1 MLLIRTEASLDPVM
15 PQTLDLPVQKPK
27 PLARKAREF
36 ASTTF
41 RRLTRKRRRQPD
53 DHNLLPLLIQVLAG
67 FTKVDGRIL
76 EDELDSSLGFLRYDY
91 PEAVYSD
98 LRALFQKALKEQ
110 QDLGLMAKRLAE
122 EMPQDRK
129 IMLGVQ
135 LYDLIAKAGMQ
146 QEQVIAYYSFMSQLG
161 MAAQA
166 IDIVYQLN
174 AADTAD
180 PSVYQKG
187 TSPLES
193 ILLGSEPTADVQL
206 KELGRDER
214 LMAYRYQEL
223 ILFKNLSSRP
233 VMVRG
238 RALATGEFCRI
249 YPGQRLL
256 VDEQVISHQDLIF
269 YFNAK
274 KNVYLP
280 HIFARV
286 GPTDEVQLEKSRTRD
301 SSLEVQFGLKVQVKA
316 LKNVAATLNGIELKA
331 GVTVAGNL
339 EDRIVFENG
348 VLLPLVDLRRGARA
362 MGGRF
367 QLKTSK
373 SSYLVSNDA
382 SLLEEDDILLS
393 PGTSGEVLLKISCD
407 YDRRVGTLEVLQADR
422 PIMVGETIVRNT
434 ADLVDGDIIRIDTG
448 QILRC
453 DFSER
458 IIEEERNIIRHLEVR
473 DLSLRF
479 KTGDVALD
487 GLSFAVT
494 RGEMVCVMGASG
506 SGKST
511 LLKAIC
517 GQGPPTSG
525 AVLLNGQSFYSHLE
539 ALRGYVAYV
548 PQDDAF
554 DEHLSILENLDYAAA
569 IRSPHLSAKDRMRR
583 IDSKLI
589 ELGLSE
595 RRDSVVGSSVKKHLS
610 GGERKRLNIG
620 LDMISSADV
629 YLFDEPTS
637 GLSSKDSEHV
647 IEIVRSLSHNK
658 IVLVTIHTPTSKIFQ
673 MFNKAI
679 LLDKGGR
686 LVFFGTPQETLQY
699 FATAEHEQ
707 QFGTELGGCPS
718 CGTTRPEFIFD
729 VLETPLRD
737 LSGDIIYEENSKGQL
752 VPARRYSPD
761 YWRDKYESFRLIQE
775 MRQISLKQEPPTVLP
790 VPSDKKEPT
799 RLRDEWVRVTTILK
813 RAFVSKLRNRTNLWT
828 TIFEAPLLAALIGFV
843 LRYAENSSYDFA
855 SAFHIPT
862 YLFLALVV
870 AMFLGLTN
878 SCDDIIRD
886 RPILERERNLNIH
899 LPYYVL
905 SKFFTLSLFAVVQSV
920 LFLLIGDAILEIRGM
935 FWPYLWFMGT
945 TAVAGVAGGLL
956 ISSLV
961 NDAKTAA
968 NIVPLVLIPQIILG
982 GALIK
987 YDEMNR
993 NLDFLYALT
1002 RDRAA
1007 KDQHQADDR
1016 MKPKDVEVPFIC
1028 QFIPMRWSY
1037 EAMVVAQAKLNP
1049 FTRRQDIL
1057 TEKIEQLAKQKDL
1070 NGAES
1075 DRLDDLKETLA
1086 ILSGL
1091 AGENAGQVNQKLH
1104 EIDTVI
1110 AGAGLDRSKFDSGG
1124 DKVTAEQLFQNQKIT
1139 DMLTDA
1145 QMKQKDYTSEARNV
1159 FFGPEKNY
1167 FGQKFNIFVFNSAI
1181 INGFTLLFLLCL
1193 LLSLHRQLRTM

>member
-1 MLLIRTEASLDPVM
+1 M
-15 PQTLDLPVQKPK
+15 PQTLDVPVQKPK
-27 PLARKAREF
+27 PLARKARDF
-36 ASTTF
+36 ASSTF
-41 RRLTRKRRRQPD
+41 RLLTRKRRGQSD
-53 DHNLLPLLIQVLAG
+53 EHNLLPLLIQVLAG

-110 QDLGLMAKRLAE
+110 QDLGHMAKRLAE

-135 LYDLIAKAGMQ
+135 LYDLISKAGMQ

-193 ILLGSEPTADVQL
+193 IVLGSEPTADVQI
-206 KELGRDER
+206 KELGRHER
-214 LMAYRYQEL
+214 LMAYRYHEL
-223 ILFKNLSSRP
+223 ILFKNLSARP

-238 RALATGEFCRI
+238 RTLAPGEFCRI

-256 VDEQVISHQDLIF
+256 VDEQVISHQDLNF

-280 HIFARV
+280 HIFVKVA
-286 GPTDEVQLEKSRTRD
+286 PTDEVQLEKSRSRD
-301 SSLEVQFGLKVQVKA
+301 SSLEVQFGLKVHVKA
-316 LKNVAATLNGIELKA
+316 LKNVVATLNGTDLKA
-331 GVTVAGNL
+331 GTTVSGNL
-339 EDRIVFENG
+339 EDRIVFGNG
-348 VLLPLVDLRRGARA
+348 MLLPLVDLRRGARS

-373 SSYLVSNDA
+373 SEYLVSNNTA
-382 SLLEEDDILLS
+382 LLEEDDILLS
-393 PGTSGEVLLKISCD
+393 PGTSGDVLLKISCD
-407 YDRRVGTLEVLQADR
+407 YERRIGKLEVLQADR
-422 PIMVGETIVRNT
+422 PILVGETVVRGT

-458 IIEEERNIIRHLEVR
+458 IIEEERNIIHHLEVR

-487 GLSFAVT
+487 GISFAVT

-517 GQGPPTSG
+517 GQGQPTTG
-525 AVLLNGQSFYSHLE
+525 AILLNGQSLYHNLE
-539 ALRGYVAYV
+539 PLRGYVAYV

-554 DEHLSILENLDYAAA
+554 DEHLTILENLDYAAA
-569 IRSPHLSAKDRMRR
+569 IRSPHLSAKDRLRR

-595 RRDSVVGSSVKKHLS
+595 RRDSVVGSSVKKYLS

-620 LDMISSADV
+620 LDMVSSADV

-647 IEIVRSLSHNK
+647 IEIIRSLSHNK

-673 MFNKAI
+673 MFNKAV

-699 FATAEHEQ
+699 FATAEHKQ
-707 QFGTELGGCPS
+707 TFGTELGGCPS

-729 VLETPLRD
+729 VLEAPLRD
-737 LSGDIIYEENSKGQL
+737 LSGDIIYEENGKGQL

-775 MRQISLKQEPPTVLP
+775 MRQISLTQDAPTVLP
-790 VPSDKKEPT
+790 PPSDKKEPT
-799 RLRDEWVRVTTILK
+799 RWHDEWVRVHTILK
-813 RAFVSKLRNRTNLWT
+813 RAFVSKLRNQTNVWT
-828 TIFEAPLLAALIGFV
+828 TIFEAPILGALIGFV
-843 LRYAENSSYDFA
+843 LRYAENSEYNFA

-886 RPILERERNLNIH
+886 RTILERERNLNIH

-905 SKFFTLSLFAVVQSV
+905 SKFFTLSLFAIIQCV

-987 YDEMNR
+987 YEEMNR

-1007 KDQHQADDR
+1007 KDQHPADDR

-1057 TEKIEQLAKQKDL
+1057 TEKIEQLAKSKDL
-1070 NGAES
+1070 TTAGS

-1091 AGENAGQVNQKLH
+1091 AGENPGQVNQKMH
-1104 EIDTVI
+1104 EIDKVI
-1110 AGAGLDRSKFDSGG
+1110 AGAPLDRKKYDSGS
-1124 DKVTAEQLFQNQKIT
+1124 DQVTAEQLFQNQKIT

-1145 QMKQKDYTSEARNV
+1145 QMKQKDYTSDARNV

-1167 FGQKFNIFVFNSAI
+1167 FHQKLNIFVFNSSV

>member
-1 MLLIRTEASLDPVM
+1 M
-15 PQTLDLPVQKPK
+15 PQTLEAPVQKPK
-27 PLARKAREF
+27 PLARKARDF
-36 ASTTF
+36 ASSTF

-110 QDLGLMAKRLAE
+110 QDLGHMAKRLAE

-174 AADTAD
+174 AADAAD

-238 RALATGEFCRI
+238 RALAPGEFCRI

-280 HIFARV
+280 HIFAKV
-286 GPTDEVQLEKSRTRD
+286 APNDEVQLEKSRTRD

-316 LKNVAATLNGIELKA
+316 LKNVEATLNGVVLKA
-331 GVTVAGNL
+331 GTTVSGNL

-348 VLLPLVDLRRGARA
+348 MLLPLVDLRRGARA

-373 SSYLVSNDA
+373 SEYLVSNNT

-393 PGTSGEVLLKISCD
+393 PGTSGDVLLKISCD
-407 YDRRVGTLEVLQADR
+407 YERRVGKLEVLQADR
-422 PIMVGETIVRNT
+422 PIMVGEMIVRNS
-434 ADLVDGDIIRIDTG
+434 ADLIDGDIIRIDTG

-458 IIEEERNIIRHLEVR
+458 IIEEERNIIRHLDVR

-487 GLSFAVT
+487 GISFAVS

-511 LLKAIC
+511 LMKTIC
-517 GQGPPTSG
+517 GQGQPTNG
-525 AVLLNGQSFYSHLE
+525 EVLLNGQSLYHSLE
-539 ALRGYVAYV
+539 TLPGYVAYI

-554 DEHLSILENLDYAAA
+554 DEHLTILENLDYAAA
-569 IRSPHLSAKDRMRR
+569 IRSPHLSAKDRLRR
-583 IDSKLI
+583 IESKLS

-595 RRDSVVGSSVKKHLS
+595 RRDSVVGSSVKKYLS

-647 IEIVRSLSHNK
+647 IEIIRSLSHNK

-673 MFNKAI
+673 MFNKAV

-699 FATAEHEQ
+699 FAASEHQQ

-729 VLETPLRD
+729 VLEAPLRD
-737 LSGDIIYEENSKGQL
+737 LSGDIIYDENSKGQL

-775 MRQISLKQEPPTVLP
+775 MRQVSLKQEPPTVLP
-790 VPSDKKEPT
+790 LPNEKKEP
-799 RLRDEWVRVTTILK
+799 RWRDESVRVTTILK

-828 TIFEAPLLAALIGFV
+828 TIFEAPVLAALIGFV
-843 LRYAENSSYDFA
+843 LRYAENSTYNFA

-905 SKFFTLSLFAVVQSV
+905 SKFFTLSLFAIIQSV

-945 TAVAGVAGGLL
+945 TAISGVAGGLL

-993 NLDFLYALT
+993 NLDFIYVLT

-1007 KDQHQADDR
+1007 KDQQPADDR
-1016 MKPKDVEVPFIC
+1016 MKPKDVEVPFVC

-1070 NGAES
+1070 TAAES

-1091 AGENAGQVNQKLH
+1091 AGDNPGQVKH
-1104 EIDTVI
+1104 KMDEIDKII
-1110 AGAGLDRSKFDSGG
+1110 AGGGLDRKKFDSGG
-1124 DKVTAEQLFQNQKIT
+1124 DAVTAEQLFQNQKIT

-1167 FGQKFNIFVFNSAI
+1167 FGQKLNIFVFNSCM
-1181 INGFTLLFLLCL
+1181 INAFTLLFLVCL
-1193 LLSLHRQLRTM
+1193 LLSLHRQLRMM

>member
-1 MLLIRTEASLDPVM
+1 M
-15 PQTLDLPVQKPK
+15 PQTLDVPVQKPK
-27 PLARKAREF
+27 PLARKARDF
-36 ASTTF
+36 ASSTF
-41 RRLTRKRRRQPD
+41 RLLTRKRRGQSD

-110 QDLGLMAKRLAE
+110 QDLGHMAKRLAE

-135 LYDLIAKAGMQ
+135 LYDLISKAGMQ

-193 ILLGSEPTADVQL
+193 IVLGSEPTADVQI
-206 KELGRDER
+206 KELGRHER
-214 LMAYRYQEL
+214 LMAYRYHEL
-223 ILFKNLSSRP
+223 ILFKNLSARP

-238 RALATGEFCRI
+238 RTLAPGEFCRI

-256 VDEQVISHQDLIF
+256 VDEQVISHQDLNF

-280 HIFARV
+280 HIFVKVA
-286 GPTDEVQLEKSRTRD
+286 PTDEVQLEKSRSRD
-301 SSLEVQFGLKVQVKA
+301 SSLEVQFGLKVHVKA
-316 LKNVAATLNGIELKA
+316 LKNVVATLNGTDLKA
-331 GVTVAGNL
+331 GTTVSGNL
-339 EDRIVFENG
+339 EDRIVFGNG
-348 VLLPLVDLRRGARA
+348 MLLPLVDLRRGARS

-373 SSYLVSNDA
+373 SEYLVSNNTA
-382 SLLEEDDILLS
+382 LLEEDDILLS
-393 PGTSGEVLLKISCD
+393 PGTSGDVLLKISCD
-407 YDRRVGTLEVLQADR
+407 YERRIGKLEVLQADR
-422 PIMVGETIVRNT
+422 PILVGETVVRGT

-458 IIEEERNIIRHLEVR
+458 IIEEERNIIHHLEVR

-487 GLSFAVT
+487 GISFAVT

-517 GQGPPTSG
+517 GQGQPTTG
-525 AVLLNGQSFYSHLE
+525 AILLNGQSLYHNLE
-539 ALRGYVAYV
+539 PLRGYVAYV

-554 DEHLSILENLDYAAA
+554 DEHLTILENLDYAAA
-569 IRSPHLSAKDRMRR
+569 IRSPHLSAKDRLRR

-595 RRDSVVGSSVKKHLS
+595 RRDSVVGSSVKKYLS

-620 LDMISSADV
+620 LDMVSSADV

-647 IEIVRSLSHNK
+647 IEIIRSLSHNK

-673 MFNKAI
+673 MFNKAV

-699 FATAEHEQ
+699 FATAEHKQ
-707 QFGTELGGCPS
+707 TFGTELGGCPS

-729 VLETPLRD
+729 VLEAPLRD
-737 LSGDIIYEENSKGQL
+737 LSGDIIYEENGKGQL

-775 MRQISLKQEPPTVLP
+775 MRQISLTQDAPTVLP
-790 VPSDKKEPT
+790 PPSDKKEPT
-799 RLRDEWVRVTTILK
+799 RWHDEWVRVHTILK
-813 RAFVSKLRNRTNLWT
+813 RAFVSKLRNQTNVWT
-828 TIFEAPLLAALIGFV
+828 TIFEAPILGALIGFV
-843 LRYAENSSYDFA
+843 LRYAENSEYNFA

-886 RPILERERNLNIH
+886 RTILERERNLNIH

-905 SKFFTLSLFAVVQSV
+905 SKFFTLSLFAIIQCV

-987 YDEMNR
+987 YEEMNR

-1007 KDQHQADDR
+1007 KDQHPADDR

-1057 TEKIEQLAKQKDL
+1057 TEKIEQLAKSKDL
-1070 NGAES
+1070 TTAGS

-1091 AGENAGQVNQKLH
+1091 AGENPGQVNQKMH
-1104 EIDTVI
+1104 EIDKVI
-1110 AGAGLDRSKFDSGG
+1110 AGAPLDRKKYDSGS
-1124 DKVTAEQLFQNQKIT
+1124 DQVTAEQLFQNQKIT

-1145 QMKQKDYTSEARNV
+1145 QMKQKDYTSDARNV

-1167 FGQKFNIFVFNSAI
+1167 FHQKLNIFVFNSSV

>member
-1 MLLIRTEASLDPVM
+1 M
-15 PQTLDLPVQKPK
+15 PQTLDVPVQKPK
-27 PLARKAREF
+27 PLARKARDF
-36 ASTTF
+36 ASSTF
-41 RRLTRKRRRQPD
+41 RLLTRKRRGQPD

-110 QDLGLMAKRLAE
+110 QDLGHMAKRLAE

-135 LYDLIAKAGMQ
+135 LYDLISKAGMQ

-193 ILLGSEPTADVQL
+193 IVLGSEPTADVQI
-206 KELGRDER
+206 KELGPHER
-214 LMAYRYQEL
+214 LMAYRYHEL
-223 ILFKNLSSRP
+223 ILFKNLSARP

-238 RALATGEFCRI
+238 RTLAPGEFCRI

-256 VDEQVISHQDLIF
+256 VDEQVISHQDLNF

-280 HIFARV
+280 HIFVRV
-286 GPTDEVQLEKSRTRD
+286 APTDEVQLEKSRSRD
-301 SSLEVQFGLKVQVKA
+301 SSLEVQFGLKVHVKA
-316 LKNVAATLNGIELKA
+316 LKNVVATLNGIDLKA
-331 GVTVAGNL
+331 GTTVSGNL
-339 EDRIVFENG
+339 EDRIVFGNG
-348 VLLPLVDLRRGARA
+348 MLLPLVDLRRGARA

-373 SSYLVSNDA
+373 SEYLVSNNTA
-382 SLLEEDDILLS
+382 LLEEDDILLS
-393 PGTSGEVLLKISCD
+393 PGTSGDVLLKISCD
-407 YDRRVGTLEVLQADR
+407 YERRIGKLEVLQADR
-422 PIMVGETIVRNT
+422 PILVGETVVRNT

-458 IIEEERNIIRHLEVR
+458 IIEEERNIIHHLEVR

-487 GLSFAVT
+487 GISFAVT

-517 GQGPPTSG
+517 GQGQPPTTG
-525 AVLLNGQSFYSHLE
+525 AILLNGQSLYNNLE
-539 ALRGYVAYV
+539 PLRGYVAYV

-554 DEHLSILENLDYAAA
+554 DEHLTILENLDYAAA
-569 IRSPHLSAKDRMRR
+569 IRSPHLSAKDRLRR

-595 RRDSVVGSSVKKHLS
+595 RRDSVVGSSVKKYLS

-620 LDMISSADV
+620 LDMVSSADV

-647 IEIVRSLSHNK
+647 IEIIRSLSHNK

-673 MFNKAI
+673 MFNKAV

-699 FATAEHEQ
+699 FATAEHKLS
-707 QFGTELGGCPS
+707 FGTELGGCPS

-729 VLETPLRD
+729 VLEAPLRD

-775 MRQISLKQEPPTVLP
+775 MRQISLTQDSPTALPP
-790 VPSDKKEPT
+790 PSDKKEPT
-799 RLRDEWVRVTTILK
+799 RWHDEWVRLHTILK
-813 RAFVSKLRNRTNLWT
+813 RAFVSKLRNQTNVWT
-828 TIFEAPLLAALIGFV
+828 TIFEAPVLGALIGFV
-843 LRYAENSSYDFA
+843 LRYAENSEYNFA

-886 RPILERERNLNIH
+886 RAILERERNLNIH

-905 SKFFTLSLFAVVQSV
+905 SKFFTLSLFAIIQCV

-987 YDEMNR
+987 YEEMNR
-993 NLDFLYALT
+993 NLDFIYALT

-1007 KDQHQADDR
+1007 KEQHPADDR

-1057 TEKIEQLAKQKDL
+1057 TEEIEQLAKNKDL
-1070 NGAES
+1070 TAAES

-1091 AGENAGQVNQKLH
+1091 AGDNPGQVNQKMH
-1104 EIDTVI
+1104 EIDKVI
-1110 AGAGLDRSKFDSGG
+1110 AGAPLDRKKFESGG
-1124 DKVTAEQLFQNQKIT
+1124 DQVTAEQLFQNQKIT

-1167 FGQKFNIFVFNSAI
+1167 FHQRLNIFVFNSSI

>member
-1 MLLIRTEASLDPVM
+1 M
-15 PQTLDLPVQKPK
+15 PQTLDPPVEKPK
-27 PLARKAREF
+27 PLASKARDF
-36 ASTTF
+36 ASSTF
-41 RRLTRKRRRQPD
+41 RRLTRKRRRQAAD
-53 DHNLLPLLIQVLAG
+53 RNLLPLLIQVLAG

-110 QDLGLMAKRLAE
+110 QDLGHMAKRLAE

-135 LYDLIAKAGMQ
+135 LYDLISKAGMQ

-180 PSVYQKG
+180 PSIYQKG

-193 ILLGSEPTADVQL
+193 IVLGSEPTADVQL
-206 KELGRDER
+206 KELGPDER
-214 LMAYRYQEL
+214 LMAYRYHEL
-223 ILFKNLSSRP
+223 ILFKNLSSGP

-238 RALATGEFCRI
+238 RALAPGEFCRI

-256 VDEQVISHQDLIF
+256 VQEQVISHQDLIF

-280 HIFARV
+280 HIFVKVA
-286 GPTDEVQLEKSRTRD
+286 PTDEVQLEKSRTRE
-301 SSLEVQFGLKVQVKA
+301 SSLEVQFGLRVQVKA
-316 LKNVAATLNGIELKA
+316 LKDVAATLNGIDLKA
-331 GVTVAGNL
+331 GATVSGNL
-339 EDRIVFENG
+339 EDRVVFENG
-348 VLLPLVDLRRGARA
+348 MLLPLIDLRRGARA

-373 SSYLVSNDA
+373 SQYLVSNNT

-393 PGTSGEVLLKISCD
+393 PGTSGDVLLKISCD
-407 YDRRVGTLEVLQADR
+407 YERRVGTLEVLQADR
-422 PIMVGETIVRNT
+422 PIMVGETIVRNS
-434 ADLVDGDIIRIDTG
+434 ADLIDGDIIRIDTG

-487 GLSFAVT
+487 GISFAVT

-517 GQGPPTSG
+517 GQGQPTTG
-525 AVLLNGQSFYSHLE
+525 AVLLNGQSLYNNLE
-539 ALRGYVAYV
+539 TLRGYVAYV

-554 DEHLSILENLDYAAA
+554 DEHLTILENLDYAAA
-569 IRSPHLSAKDRMRR
+569 IRSPHLSAKDRRRR

-595 RRDSVVGSSVKKHLS
+595 RRDSVVGSSVKKYLS

-647 IEIVRSLSHNK
+647 VEIIRSLSHNK

-673 MFNKAI
+673 MFNKAV

-699 FATAEHEQ
+699 FATAEHQQ

-729 VLETPLRD
+729 VLEAPLRD

-761 YWRDKYESFRLIQE
+761 YWRDKYESFRLFQE

-790 VPSDKKEPT
+790 VPSHKKEPT
-799 RLRDEWVRVTTILK
+799 RWHDEWIRVHTILK
-813 RAFVSKLRNRTNLWT
+813 RAFVSKLRNRTNVWT
-828 TIFEAPLLAALIGFV
+828 TIFEAPVLAALIGFV
-843 LRYAENSSYDFA
+843 LRYAENSNYDFA

-878 SCDDIIRD
+878 SCDDIIND
-886 RPILERERNLNIH
+886 RTILERERNLNIH

-905 SKFFTLSLFAVVQSV
+905 SKFFTLSLFAIIQSV

-945 TAVAGVAGGLL
+945 TAVSGVAGGLM

-987 YDEMNR
+987 YEEMNR
-993 NLDFLYALT
+993 NLDFLYVLT

-1007 KDQHQADDR
+1007 EAQQRTDDR

-1057 TEKIEQLAKQKDL
+1057 TEKIEQLAKETDL
-1070 NGAES
+1070 TEAES
-1075 DRLDDLKETLA
+1075 SRLDDLKETLA

-1091 AGENAGQVNQKLH
+1091 AGENTGQVNQKMH
-1104 EIDTVI
+1104 EIDQII
-1110 AGAGLDRSKFDSGG
+1110 AGSPLDRKKFDSGG
-1124 DKVTAEQLFQNQKIT
+1124 EQVTAEQLFQNQKIT

-1167 FGQKFNIFVFNSAI
+1167 FGQKLNIFVFNSCI